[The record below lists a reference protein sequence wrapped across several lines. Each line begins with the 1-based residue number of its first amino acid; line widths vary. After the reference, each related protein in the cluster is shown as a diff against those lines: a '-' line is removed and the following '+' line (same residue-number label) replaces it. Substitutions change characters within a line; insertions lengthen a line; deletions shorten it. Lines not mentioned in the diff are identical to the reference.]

1 LRCASLL
8 CEAGARVNARTQ
20 NGASPMLVAAQDG
33 HLHVA
38 MLLSSYG
45 AERGPDYLDAT
56 GIVVRPS
63 EAETLA
69 RDSGNRELHQ
79 WIAASYRY
87 LPLHHVRV
95 LTPQRAVELLRAGC
109 SPHARP
115 APSRPE
121 GSATPPEGS
130 PGAVSPSALPPSE
143 ASSEAEACLSPAE
156 LARQHVDDPRVPAAK
171 IILRAAEPWS
181 PDTHHLWG
189 ARQRGHAVQLCL
201 VGYQLADLLAAAAP
215 QQAQQGA
222 FVDVWLAYVMP
233 LAVSW
238 SSCQACARPQQ
249 ELPKRSP
256 PLKPSPAPRSVSPL
270 SLPTPLGRAEEEVA
284 AAFQGLAC

>member
-1 LRCASLL
+1 
-8 CEAGARVNARTQ
+8 
-20 NGASPMLVAAQDG
+20 MLVAAQDG

-121 GSATPPEGS
+121 GSATPPEDL
-130 PGAVSPSALPPSE
+130 PGAVSPSAVQPSE
-143 ASSEAEACLSPAE
+143 AAACLSPAE
-156 LARQHVDDPRVPAAK
+156 LARQHVDDQRVPAAK

-233 LAVSW
+233 LAGSW

>member
-1 LRCASLL
+1 MTRKKEKIKS
-8 CEAGARVNARTQ
+8 
-20 NGASPMLVAAQDG
+20 MLVAAQDG

-156 LARQHVDDPRVPAAK
+156 LARQHVDDPRV
-171 IILRAAEPWS
+171 
-181 PDTHHLWG
+181 HLAG
-189 ARQRGHAVQLCL
+189 G
-201 VGYQLADLLAAAAP
+201 D
-215 QQAQQGA
+215 
-222 FVDVWLAYVMP
+222 
-233 LAVSW
+233 
-238 SSCQACARPQQ
+238 
-249 ELPKRSP
+249 
-256 PLKPSPAPRSVSPL
+256 
-270 SLPTPLGRAEEEVA
+270 
-284 AAFQGLAC
+284 